1 MKHIKIF
8 LNKKK
13 PKSASNLVSNIEIF
27 QNKKQKKCQY
37 GRDLLEDK
45 CRKDLSRMQRI
56 KVPEYKTFF
65 IISTLDWDIEY
76 KKLFEQSIRNLFRVG
91 CFGKNVII
99 FFRVGFF
106 GGFFS
111 FAINFSSLKE
121 AKLN

>member
-13 PKSASNLVSNIEIF
+13 PKSTSNLVSNIEIF

-91 CFGKNVII
+91 CFGKNIII

-106 GGFFS
+106 GVFFS

-121 AKLN
+121 ANLN